1 MIDDQGY
8 IRVIDLGLSKKLDK
22 GRTDTVCGTPHYL
35 APEILYQ
42 QGYGFSVDFWSL
54 GVMLYE
60 MICGFLPI
68 NDPS

>member
-35 APEILYQ
+35 APEILY
-42 QGYGFSVDFWSL
+42 
-54 GVMLYE
+54 
-60 MICGFLPI
+60 
-68 NDPS
+68 